1 LLPTKLN
8 VASFPGLWSFQLHT
22 FPTASNVKPG
32 WALNPI
38 SSLTAL
44 AVDMFQHTQE
54 EPWGPT
60 DKLHLSK
67 AVELTTCWLRDVY
80 DV

>member
-1 LLPTKLN
+1 ME
-8 VASFPGLWSFQLHT
+8 AFEEYQCHT
-22 FPTASNVKPG
+22 DPDRPLSCTDM
-32 WALNPI
+32 
-38 SSLTAL
+38 TAL